1 MRLLIYQITS
11 HQKRVIHHL
20 HLILH
25 PQRTLSKDK
34 HFDKFI
40 MEEFLEEHKKGEH
53 NRKEATRIA
62 EKSNRV
68 VEVDDDVG
76 Q

>member
-25 PQRTLSKDK
+25 PQRPLSKDK
-34 HFDKFI
+34 FI
-40 MEEFLEEHKKGEH
+40 TEEFLEEHKKGEH